1 MISQKCYKNDLE
13 MFLKTYITATF
24 FCAYLRFVIYC
35 SMTSYKKHASS
46 DRYIYFSVYQN
57 DITTR
62 KGCSH
67 EFGSY
72 HQRQCII
79 ILIYQR
85 NFQTINTAS
94 GSD

>member
-1 MISQKCYKNDLE
+1 MISHKCYKNDLE
-13 MFLKTYITATF
+13 MFLKTYITPKF

-62 KGCSH
+62 KRMFSRIWELPSAAVYNH
-67 EFGSY
+67 S
-72 HQRQCII
+72 R
-79 ILIYQR
+79 LS
-85 NFQTINTAS
+85 AKL
-94 GSD
+94 SDH